1 MKKAVGAREVQE
13 SLDLLTRCQRLIPL
27 GTVLEDWTKPFF

>member
-13 SLDLLTRCQRLIPL
+13 SLDLLLRCQRLIPL